1 MKPDG
6 LRRYGVF
13 ALALFLLA
21 TARWGSF
28 LPAASPPFIA
38 DIVLA
43 VLLLDRV
50 LVLAAGRSQRTPHDA
65 TLALA
70 ATALLGLSLGWLL
83 LGDWEMVALRDAA
96 PYAYVLVALLVLAP
110 RAEHTRGA
118 ETAVTVALVF
128 HAAWSVIGMTLPSVV
143 ALVPP
148 LSETVP
154 VFVPRPDVDG
164 FISGLLAG
172 LALHRALSGRAPV
185 LNLTLAG
192 ISLAVTIGLGSR
204 GALLGVTAAL
214 LAVALL
220 GHRRRGIPGRS
231 RSQGWSPSQFQDR
244 PRGESRSRSRR
255 WAVALL
261 LLALPIAGIA
271 ASNGYAIERL
281 SASVGGLFSA
291 TADVGGAQGTMSARA
306 HSWAQ
311 LAGYLQ
317 DDPARNVVGVGF
329 GPNYLIDS
337 KADHELYSGTRED
350 VRSPHNYL
358 LGAWARLGLLGL
370 ALLLALTV
378 LGWRLAVVV
387 GGRAPRLSDVDVLAI
402 MIAAGMPG
410 VALVG
415 VMLEAP
421 FGALPYYW
429 ALGHLSA
436 VACQHGLVTSI
447 RRFLGLT
454 RTEEP
459 GPDRSRP
466 AVPVTRGDREVVA

>member
-1 MKPDG
+1 MRPDG
-6 LRRYGVF
+6 LRRYGVV

-28 LPAASPPFIA
+28 LPAASPPYIA
-38 DIVLA
+38 DVVLA

-50 LVLAAGRSQRTPHDA
+50 LLFAAGQRRGHGQRTPHDA
-65 TLALA
+65 ALALT
-70 ATALLGLSLGWLL
+70 ATALLAVSLAWLL
-83 LGDWEMVALRDAA
+83 LGDWGLVALRDAA
-96 PYAYVLVALLVLAP
+96 PYVYVLAALLVLVP
-110 RAEHTRGA
+110 RAEHARRLD
-118 ETAVTVALVF
+118 TAVTVALVF
-128 HAAWSVIGMTLPSVV
+128 HLVWSVTGLTLPSVV

-164 FISGLLAG
+164 FICGLLAG

-185 LNLTLAG
+185 LNLALAG
-192 ISLAVTIGLGSR
+192 VSLGVTIALGSR
-204 GALLGVTAAL
+204 GALLGVTLAL
-214 LAVALL
+214 VAVALL
-220 GHRRRGIPGRS
+220 GHRRRAVQSQS
-231 RSQGWSPSQFQDR
+231 RAK
-244 PRGESRSRSRR
+244 SRR
-255 WAVALL
+255 WAVALA
-261 LLALPIAGIA
+261 LLALPIAGIV
-271 ASNGYAIERL
+271 ASDGYAIERL
-281 SASVGGLFSA
+281 TASVGGLFSS
-291 TADVGGAQGTMSARA
+291 TSDVGGAQGTMSARA
-306 HSWAQ
+306 HSWAH

-317 DDPARNVVGVGF
+317 DDPVRNVVGVGF

-337 KADHELYSGTRED
+337 HADYELYSGTRED

-358 LGAWARLGLLGL
+358 LGGWARLGLVGL

-378 LGWRLAVVV
+378 LGWRLAAVV
-387 GGRAPRLSDVDVLAI
+387 GRRASQLSDVDVLAI

-436 VACQHGLVTSI
+436 VACRHGLVTSI

-454 RTEEP
+454 RAGRE
-459 GPDRSRP
+459 
-466 AVPVTRGDREVVA
+466 AAHVTRREAAPADREVVA

>member
-1 MKPDG
+1 M
-6 LRRYGVF
+6 V

-28 LPAASPPFIA
+28 LPAASPPYIA

-50 LVLAAGRSQRTPHDA
+50 LLFTAGRSQRTPHDA
-65 TLALA
+65 ALA
-70 ATALLGLSLGWLL
+70 VTTTALLAVSFAWLALS
-83 LGDWEMVALRDAA
+83 DWEIVALRDAA
-96 PYAYVLVALLVLAP
+96 PYVYVLAALLVLVP
-110 RAEHTRGA
+110 RAEHGPRLD
-118 ETAVTVALVF
+118 TAVTVALVF
-128 HAAWSVIGMTLPSVV
+128 HLAWSVIGLTLPSVV
-143 ALVPP
+143 ELVPP

-164 FISGLLAG
+164 FICGLLAG
-172 LALHRALSGRAPV
+172 LALHRALSGSAPV
-185 LNLTLAG
+185 VNLVLAG
-192 ISLAVTIGLGSR
+192 VSLAVTIALGSR
-204 GALLGVTAAL
+204 GALLGVIGAL
-214 LAVALL
+214 IAVALL
-220 GHRRRGIPGRS
+220 GHRRRGVQGQSGRT
-231 RSQGWSPSQFQDR
+231 
-244 PRGESRSRSRR
+244 RR

-261 LLALPIAGIA
+261 LLALPIAGIV
-271 ASNGYAIERL
+271 ASDGYAIERL
-281 SASVGGLFSA
+281 SASVGGLFSS
-291 TADVGGAQGTMSARA
+291 TSDVGGAQGTMSARA
-306 HSWAQ
+306 HSWAH

-317 DDPARNVVGVGF
+317 DDPVRNVVGVGF

-337 KADHELYSGTRED
+337 KADYELYSGTRED

-358 LGAWARLGLLGL
+358 LGGWARLGLVGL

-387 GGRAPRLSDVDVLAI
+387 GRRAPRLNDVDVLAI

-436 VACQHGLVTSI
+436 VACQHSLVTPI

-454 RTEEP
+454 R
-459 GPDRSRP
+459 
-466 AVPVTRGDREVVA
+466 ADREVVA

>member
-50 LVLAAGRSQRTPHDA
+50 LARAAGRSQRTPHDA
-65 TLALA
+65 TLAVT

-83 LGDWEMVALRDAA
+83 LGAWEMVALRDAA

-110 RAEHTRGA
+110 RAEHTRRA
-118 ETAVTVALVF
+118 ETVVTVALVF
-128 HAAWSVIGMTLPSVV
+128 HAAWSVIGLTLPSVV

-164 FISGLLAG
+164 FSSGLLAG

-185 LNLTLAG
+185 LNLALAG
-192 ISLAVTIGLGSR
+192 ISLAVTIALGSR

-214 LAVALL
+214 LAIALL
-220 GHRRRGIPGRS
+220 GHRRRGIQDESRGWSPA
-231 RSQGWSPSQFQDR
+231 RSQG
-244 PRGESRSRSRR
+244 RSRR

-281 SASVGGLFSA
+281 SASVGGLFST

-306 HSWAQ
+306 HSWAR

-317 DDPARNVVGVGF
+317 DDPVRNVVGVGF

-387 GGRAPRLSDVDVLAI
+387 GGRAPQLSDVDVLAV

-436 VACQHGLVTSI
+436 VACRHELVTPI
-447 RRFLGLT
+447 RRFLGLS
-454 RTEEP
+454 RA
-459 GPDRSRP
+459 DREATP
-466 AVPVTRGDREVVA
+466 VPRGGNEVVA